1 MIGIYILITV
11 LLNALTAGLFFYIL
25 KKDGYKIHDTETE
38 LTVSKAAV
46 IYCAVAVV
54 INIGFALFIYFRGIR
69 DIEYLSRTIGLTSV
83 LWPVAF
89 IDLKTYRIPNK
100 LVVCGLGIRGAVLI
114 YEIITLKK
122 AALSVFVSDFIAA
135 AIIVGVSFLCTM
147 IIKNSIGFGDI
158 KIFAVLGLFLGISG
172 IFSAVFF
179 SLVVSFVIACYV
191 LITKKKGRKDT
202 IPFGPAIVLGTYL
215 SLFLSIY

>member
-1 MIGIYILITV
+1 MN
-11 LLNALTAGLFFYIL
+11 LNYQ
-25 KKDGYKIHDTETE
+25 
-38 LTVSKAAV
+38 
-46 IYCAVAVV
+46 
-54 INIGFALFIYFRGIR
+54 
-69 DIEYLSRTIGLTSV
+69 
-83 LWPVAF
+83 
-89 IDLKTYRIPNK
+89 
-100 LVVCGLGIRGAVLI
+100 
-114 YEIITLKK
+114 EIITLKK

-215 SLFLSIY
+215 SLFLSIC